1 MRHKFTLLSK
11 KQIETISN
19 QFIDELH
26 KIPLYDTDTK
36 KKLFAEYTKKIEMM
50 IIGNM
55 KTIIEKDPA
64 YPASIPPGLINN
76 ILMSRANNF
85 R

>member
-1 MRHKFTLLSK
+1 MCHKFTLLLN

-26 KIPLYDTDTK
+26 RIPLYDTDTK

-55 KTIIEKDPA
+55 KTIINKDPDCDA
-64 YPASIPPGLINN
+64 KKLFALMCYDRMHINDK
-76 ILMSRANNF
+76 
-85 R
+85 

>member
-1 MRHKFTLLSK
+1 MRHKFTLLSNR
-11 KQIETISN
+11 QIETISN

-26 KIPLYDTDTK
+26 RIPLYDTDTK

-55 KTIIEKDPA
+55 KTIVEKDPGCDA
-64 YPASIPPGLINN
+64 KKLFALMLADRMGINQ
-76 ILMSRANNF
+76 
-85 R
+85 